1 MENNNENI
9 ILDTTPQELTPEMQL
24 LFKNHHIEMKRKER
38 NKLLDQSDKYTISD
52 FPITME
58 NKMKIL
64 IYRQDLR
71 DFDFNDFSLNFPIF
85 PI

>member
-38 NKLLDQSDKYTISD
+38 NKLLLDCDKYVLQD
-52 FPITME
+52 FPITLE
-58 NKMKIL
+58 NKMLIL
-64 IYRQDLR
+64 NYRQDLR
-71 DFDFNDFSLNFPIF
+71 NFDFNDFYLTLPQFPI
-85 PI
+85 